1 MLLHKNE
8 NNQKF
13 NKPLYGYKGQYT
25 LSEGV
30 ELPYF
35 SCIMSIERAIDE
47 LKIAEQVPASLD
59 AKWSL
64 EELFQREID
73 ETRIKQDI
81 IKGYLLDSNKLNFFN
96 AITIVLMPKG
106 EDEKIQDRFENV
118 TKDTPPPIP
127 WDGSDQ
133 EDAQWNNDIAN
144 QADFGGVQFVSIG
157 QQARLRWDENRVLAA
172 TVDGQHR
179 LWALRTFKEDDDF
192 RRGTL
197 SITEKKTQIPVIF
210 ILLHHDVGFINQQ
223 DRTDNSIRKISRELF
238 TDLNKNAKT
247 VDRARELILDDKSI
261 NARCVRTLVTNT
273 TPQDDSNSLPLSLV
287 RWQDNNNRFDE
298 SYYINSLVHLDLI
311 VKDLLFLKEPSDPM
325 DVRKVKKF
333 IDDINNA
340 LGINGEEVKYDGI
353 TLTQFYERNCCDDD
367 GEPEIPFSRLP
378 EYYLASA
385 VEGFEKNFKPW
396 LIKLLTE
403 LKPYRELL
411 NYARKNNL
419 IEGTFGQYQAQ
430 TKKHKGIIKIKETA
444 KDHTWYQREI
454 DKPQKQIEKIKKDQ
468 WAFKAIFQKGVVNL
482 GKIVEFDSK
491 GQDKNLGTIEDILS
505 FLDELYDRNILSLK
519 ANINNSS
526 YTLWTFIALN
536 LSSQKIKVTT
546 TVKDRIFSIL
556 LLWYFGNRK
565 ILIDRQ
571 QGNLQFSRRKLLNHF
586 KGTKNEA
593 QWPGCK
599 KAYECLYDAFNVNA
613 FFGRDHEEISDKTK
627 DEMVKEHFAKVLAA
641 GIPDLANKVDE
652 SSVDDEELD

>member
-1 MLLHKNE
+1 MLLHTNE

-25 LSEGV
+25 LSEGI

-59 AKWSL
+59 TKWSL

-73 ETRIKQDI
+73 ENRIKQDI

-96 AITIVLMPKG
+96 AITIVLMPKS
-106 EDEKIQDRFENV
+106 EDEKIQDRFENAE
-118 TKDTPPPIP
+118 DNSSPPIP
-127 WDGSDQ
+127 WDGTDREDSQWKSDK
-133 EDAQWNNDIAN
+133 AN
-144 QADFGGVQFVSIG
+144 KADFGGVQFISIG

-197 SITEKKTQIPVIF
+197 SLREKKTQIPVIF
-210 ILLHHDVGFINQQ
+210 ILLHHDAGFINQQ

-261 NARCVRTLVTNT
+261 NARCVRTLLTST
-273 TPQDDSNSLPLSLV
+273 TPQDDTNCLPLSLV

-298 SYYINSLVHLDLI
+298 SYYLNSLVHLDLV
-311 VKDLLFLKEPSDPM
+311 VKDLLSLKEPSDPM
-325 DVRKVKKF
+325 DAKKVKKF
-333 IDDINNA
+333 IDDINKA
-340 LGINGEEVKYDGI
+340 LGTNDKEVEYDGT
-353 TLTQFYERNCCDDD
+353 TLTQFYERNCCDED
-367 GEPEIPFSRLP
+367 GEPEIPFARLP
-378 EYYLASA
+378 EYYLASS
-385 VEGFEKNFKPW
+385 VEGFEQNFKPW
-396 LIKLLTE
+396 LIKILTDF
-403 LKPYRELL
+403 KPYKELL
-411 NYARKNNL
+411 EYARKNDL

-444 KDHTWYQREI
+444 KDHAWYEREI
-454 DKPQKQIEKIKKDQ
+454 DKPQKAIEKIKKDQ
-468 WAFKAIFQKGVVNL
+468 WAFKAIFQKGIVNL
-482 GKIVEFDSK
+482 GKIVEFNYK
-491 GQDKNLGTIEDILS
+491 GQDENLGTIEDVLI
-505 FLDELYDRNILSLK
+505 FLDELYDRNVLNLK
-519 ANINNSS
+519 ASIKNSP

-565 ILIDRQ
+565 MLLEKKE
-571 QGNLQFSRRKLLNHF
+571 GNSQLSRRKLLNHF
-586 KGTKNEA
+586 KGSKNEA

-599 KAYECLYDAFNVNA
+599 RAYECLYDAINVNA
-613 FFGRDHEEISDKTK
+613 FFGRDHEEISDKRK
-627 DEMVKEHFAKVLAA
+627 DEMVKEHFSRILAA
-641 GIPDLANKVDE
+641 GIPELANKVDE
-652 SSVDDEELD
+652 FSTEDEELD